1 MDKQMDKIMNNCIAA
16 SLAVIDKEGCLH
28 IGLHGGVEEILLC
41 VARVL
46 IDVSKHND
54 IPLEEI
60 GKILNTSANILQEGD
75 KKHE

>member
-1 MDKQMDKIMNNCIAA
+1 MDKLMDKLMDGTIASCIA
-16 SLAVIDKEGCLH
+16 VVDEKGCMH
-28 IGLHGGVEEILLC
+28 VGLHGGVEEILLC

-60 GKILNTSANILQEGD
+60 GKMLNTSANILQEGD

>member
-1 MDKQMDKIMNNCIAA
+1 MEEKMDAVMDGCIAA
-16 SLAVIDKEGCLH
+16 SLAVIDKDGCLH

-60 GKILNTSANILQEGD
+60 GKMLNTSANILQEGD

>member
-1 MDKQMDKIMNNCIAA
+1 MEEKMDAVMDGCIAA
-16 SLAVIDKEGCLH
+16 SLAAIDKDGCLH

-46 IDVSKHND
+46 IDLSKHND

-60 GKILNTSANILQEGD
+60 GKMLNTSANILQEGED
-75 KKHE
+75 KHE